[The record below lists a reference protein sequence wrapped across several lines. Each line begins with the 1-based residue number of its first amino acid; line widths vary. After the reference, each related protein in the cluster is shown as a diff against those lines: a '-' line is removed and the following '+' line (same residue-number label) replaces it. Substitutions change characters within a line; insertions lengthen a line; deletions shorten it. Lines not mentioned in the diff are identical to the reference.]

1 MYRPQRSI
9 QNNPFQLLLSSFL
22 FLFVCCSLLVCHL
35 ESDLSFLVKRFMSV
49 NVTQRELHDI
59 SAEISRIKVQFELC
73 LLSRDVRSL
82 ETELDEPSLQT
93 MAEVRNKLSS
103 GKRIEEE
110 VLNEMLRSLANIR

>member
-9 QNNPFQLLLSSFL
+9 QIYPFQFLFSSFL

-35 ESDLSFLVKRFMSV
+35 ESGLTFLVKRFMSL
-49 NVTQRELHDI
+49 NVTQRELHEI

-73 LLSRDVRSL
+73 LLSRDVRRL
-82 ETELDEPSLQT
+82 EMKLDEPSLQT

-110 VLNEMLRSLANIR
+110 VLDEMLRSLANIR